1 MYIDPPTVSPSSVLR
16 YRTARV
22 ASANFVA
29 MPTMPPIHI
38 QKTVPGPPSAIA
50 PATPMRFPVPTV
62 AANAVHSARKSP
74 APDSRREEK
83 KSRRDC
89 GKQVTWTNPVR
100 RVR

>member
-1 MYIDPPTVSPSSVLR
+1 MYIGPPTVSPSSVLR

-29 MPTMPPIHI
+29 MPTMPPTHI
-38 QKTVPGPPSAIA
+38 QNTVPGPPSAIA

-62 AANAVHSARKSP
+62 AAKAVHKARKSP

-83 KSRRDC
+83 KSRSALE
-89 GKQVTWTNPVR
+89 KQVICTNPVR
-100 RVR
+100 KLK